1 MEGAKFSITT
11 IKGMRGADWEEL
23 SISFGMEKNLS
34 RRAEVFEA
42 KVKSREWYIYGLGL

>member
-1 MEGAKFSITT
+1 MEGVKLSITT

-23 SISFGMEKNLS
+23 SISFRTGKNLS

-42 KVKSREWYIYGLGL
+42 KVKSGEWHIYGLGL